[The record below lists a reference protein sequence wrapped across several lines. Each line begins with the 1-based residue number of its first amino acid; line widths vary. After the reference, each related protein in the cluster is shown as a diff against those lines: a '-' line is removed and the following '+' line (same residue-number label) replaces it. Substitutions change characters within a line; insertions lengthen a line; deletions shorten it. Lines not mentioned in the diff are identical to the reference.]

1 MMRTKGLY
9 IHIPF
14 CVKKCDYCDF
24 LSFPWNDRAMYIRS
38 LIREMELRTTWEWNK
53 KLVGKDTFAV
63 DTIFIGGGT
72 PSVLT
77 VPEMDL
83 VFQGI
88 QDCFCLNELK
98 EFTIECNPGTV
109 TEEKLRLYRQAGVN
123 RISFGMQSAV
133 DCELKALGRIH
144 TFHEFELSYELARS
158 IGFDNINVDVMFAIP
173 GQTKESYEYTLS
185 AVAEREPEHI
195 SSYSLIVEEGT
206 PFFEKYADNPPV
218 DDDTDR
224 FMYERTKE
232 FLAENG
238 YERYEI
244 SNYAQKGKE
253 CQHNLK
259 YWRREDYLGLGLG
272 AASFMNHERFSNVR
286 SMKQY
291 IDRITEQSFPVD
303 EASIE
308 KLSTAD
314 ERAEF
319 MFLGLRC
326 MKGVSME
333 DFKRCFGEEMM
344 VCYKEEIT
352 SCIEQG
358 LLERE
363 GYRLRLTPR
372 GIDVSNRVFSLFL

>member
-1 MMRTKGLY
+1 
-9 IHIPF
+9 
-14 CVKKCDYCDF
+14 
-24 LSFPWNDRAMYIRS
+24 
-38 LIREMELRTTWEWNK
+38 
-53 KLVGKDTFAV
+53 
-63 DTIFIGGGT
+63 
-72 PSVLT
+72 
-77 VPEMDL
+77 MDL